1 MDKLRI
7 FWMKVKKI
15 LILAICLCLVFVLVF
30 HERSYTVTLEKN
42 WQLDFSGKYK
52 TIYAHEEDNNEN
64 IFGEGFIYHILEIDD
79 AILDKAP
86 WVDFESDNFKHEKQI
101 EEVIKSLEIED
112 DNLLSSIEQYY
123 YQEDGR
129 DYLLLLLDIDEGKLY
144 ILENFE

>member
-64 IFGEGFIYHILEIDD
+64 IVNGKPHTWS
-79 AILDKAP
+79 K
-86 WVDFESDNFKHEKQI
+86 
-101 EEVIKSLEIED
+101 KSAAHA
-112 DNLLSSIEQYY
+112 
-123 YQEDGR
+123 G
-129 DYLLLLLDIDEGKLY
+129 GKY
-144 ILENFE
+144 